1 MIDLNQSIQYIKGV
15 GPQRATLLQKLNI
28 YTLEDL
34 ITYFPREYE
43 DRSNPKKIMQL
54 IDGEEALIEA
64 VVISKVTEIK
74 VRKNMIIEKLIAR
87 DETGSCIISWFNQ
100 KYLKGK
106 FEVGEKYNFFGK
118 VSVKYGKVEILNPV
132 FDKEETSQNT
142 GKIIPI
148 YPSTYSLP
156 QGTIRKTIENGLSI
170 VEGKLEE
177 TLPTYLLEEYHL
189 LDLNT
194 AIKQIHFP
202 DDFKEYKRA
211 RTRLVF
217 EELLGMQLVLLNLKQ
232 ANTQNEGIK
241 FSKEVKMSE
250 LINKLPF
257 NLTKAQI
264 KVLEEIDKDMELSKP
279 MNRLLQGDVGS
290 RKNNSLNYSGI

>member
-1 MIDLNQSIQYIKGV
+1 
-15 GPQRATLLQKLNI
+15 
-28 YTLEDL
+28 
-34 ITYFPREYE
+34 
-43 DRSNPKKIMQL
+43 MQL

-156 QGTIRKTIENGLSI
+156 QGTIRRAIENGLSI

-217 EELLGMQLVLLNLKQ
+217 EELLGMQLALLNLKQ
-232 ANTQNEGIK
+232 ENTQNEGIE
-241 FSKEVKMSE
+241 FSKKVKMSE

-257 NLTKAQI
+257 NLTKAQL